1 MRMLLRGRGRG
12 RKRIRFGNVV
22 GLRRWWEEHV
32 CIALVGCFFWLRKV
46 FECMYI
52 GVAAFNEIFS
62 SPSLPLSHFPLHP
75 PPPPPPL
82 PTPSN
87 RKTKKIKKI
96 KKFNEN

>member
-1 MRMLLRGRGRG
+1 MRMLLRGRGR
-12 RKRIRFGNVV
+12 RRIRFGDVV

-62 SPSLPLSHFPLHP
+62 SPSLHPLHP
-75 PPPPPPL
+75 PPFQPPQ
-82 PTPSN
+82 
-87 RKTKKIKKI
+87 
-96 KKFNEN
+96 